1 MLRATFGRRSVVK
14 FYDSLGPN
22 PRLVRM
28 FMLEKGIAVPAE
40 QVDIMGG
47 ANRRAPYTDKNPA
60 GQLPALE
67 LDNGLILGET
77 VAICEYLEDKNPNP
91 PLIGRTPEEK
101 AETRM
106 WTRRIELKITG
117 PLADGF
123 RFAEGIAMF
132 KDRMRTLPEA
142 AAGLK
147 AIAADVAG
155 GEGVSGAALVERYQG
170 TEFEKLIFRAQAA
183 GVEQNDTPESAVQE
197 FHQALLALRVRRMHR
212 EIDELRGRI
221 GADPALN
228 AELNRRVKEL
238 HQLKAQRS

>member
-1 MLRATFGRRSVVK
+1 MK

-28 FMLEKGIAVPAE
+28 FMLEKGITVPAE

-67 LDNGLILGET
+67 LDNGLVLGET

-106 WTRRIELKITG
+106 WTRRIEHKIAG

-147 AIAADVAG
+147 AIAADGSAWLDGQLAGKQWICGDRFTLADIVLYNVLDFGAGVGQPRNPAHKNLAAWFERVGKRPSAEASIHAAAKAG
-155 GEGVSGAALVERYQG
+155 GM
-170 TEFEKLIFRAQAA
+170 RA
-183 GVEQNDTPESAVQE
+183 
-197 FHQALLALRVRRMHR
+197 
-212 EIDELRGRI
+212 
-221 GADPALN
+221 
-228 AELNRRVKEL
+228 
-238 HQLKAQRS
+238 